1 MRHPLRI
8 AASIVLFALACVPAF
23 AADVAKAAASSPQ
36 AKAYQAMQKAVA
48 AGDYQALR
56 GTMSKATLA
65 KMDQQNKDM
74 HLDTKKG
81 MEMMKDM
88 SPTDVKFT
96 DLKVTGTKAVLE
108 ATGKVMGEPNW
119 GTIEETNEG
128 GQWKIDSE
136 SWTNTKKK

>member
-1 MRHPLRI
+1 MQRTLRVV
-8 AASIVLFALACVPAF
+8 ASVVLWTLACLPAF

-36 AKAYQAMQKAVA
+36 AKVYETMRKAVA
-48 AGDYQALR
+48 AGDYNGMRA
-56 GTMSKATLA
+56 TMSKATLA

-88 SPTDVKFT
+88 AATDVKFT

-108 ATGKVMGEPNW
+108 ATGKVMGEANW